1 MKKVILGISV
11 FIVLGVLIFFVD
23 IIARSMFAEADG
35 SVNEVKEIQ
44 TEISVVGGDIEIQN
58 ELSLLPEIIQ
68 NEYASKGEIKVVL
81 DMPDTPTVCGLYY
94 PVSDD
99 IYIKADSIEY
109 ATLHEIGHFVDYALG
124 SISEAEYFINIY
136 EQEKT
141 LVSEYCQQNSKE
153 FFAEA
158 FKMYFHGELGESL
171 LIHQYF
177 DDLMIDI
184 EKGMF

>member
-1 MKKVILGISV
+1 MKKVILGILG
-11 FIVLGVLIFFVD
+11 IVLLSVLIFTID

-35 SVNEVKEIQ
+35 TVNEVEEIQ

-136 EQEKT
+136 DNEKI
-141 LVSEYCQQNSKE
+141 LVSEYCQSTPKE
-153 FFAEA
+153 FFAET
-158 FKMYFHGELGESL
+158 FKMYFHGELGENL

-184 EKGMF
+184 ENGVF